1 MSGKVS
7 HGNTPAAW
15 IGTLVMLV
23 GALLVSVGLVMAW
36 SWMWMVGA
44 VLTFVGAVAW
54 IGLQRAGGKWVEDM
68 W

>member
-23 GALLVSVGLVMAW
+23 GALLASVGVVAGW
-36 SWMWMVGA
+36 SWMWMAGA
-44 VLTFVGAVAW
+44 VLCVVGAVAW

>member
-23 GALLVSVGLVMAW
+23 GALLVSLGLVLHW
-36 SWMWMVGA
+36 SWAWILGA
-44 VLTFVGAVAW
+44 VLCGVGAIAW
-54 IGLQRAGGKWVEDM
+54 IGLQRAGGRWVEDM

>member
-15 IGTLVMLV
+15 IGTVVLLA
-23 GALLVSVGLVMAW
+23 GALLVSLGVVVHW
-36 SWMWMVGA
+36 SWLWIAGTVLCVAGA
-44 VLTFVGAVAW
+44 AAW